1 MFVIFNIFP
10 LNTLFKST
18 LILLSLLTAIPSS
31 SSSFLSIGIWSIISS
46 CYRSTY
52 WFLYLS
58 VASPEKSKAT
68 AAILCIDS
76 NPLSPGECILTMLG
90 VSSYTWDTAQK
101 LSWGERAQM
110 KGFNLLMINIKAK
123 LKADQLSWHSFIS
136 WVSCPNLFY
145 PVSNFGLKWM
155 KSVINSLSFSS
166 FF

>member
-1 MFVIFNIFP
+1 MVLNIFP
-10 LNTLFKST
+10 LNHLFKST
-18 LILLSLLTAIPSS
+18 SILLSLLTAIPSS
-31 SSSFLSIGIWSIISS
+31 SSSFLSIGIWSVITS

-68 AAILCIDS
+68 PATLCIDS
-76 NPLSPGECILTMLG
+76 NLLSPGESTLTMLG
-90 VSSYTWDTAQK
+90 VSCYTWDTARK

-136 WVSCPNLFY
+136 WVSCPSLSYPTNNL
-145 PVSNFGLKWM
+145 GLK
-155 KSVINSLSFSS
+155 
-166 FF
+166 